1 MYAWGNK
8 AIRSHKKSIPMLDIH
23 IHIHIHIRFLAQ
35 ASSFSKLRRVTVH
48 LPKVIFRP
56 GTRQFGKLQKGA

>member
-23 IHIHIHIRFLAQ
+23 IHIRFLAQ
-35 ASSFSKLRRVTVH
+35 ASNFSKLRRVTVH
-48 LPKVIFRP
+48 LPKVIFRL